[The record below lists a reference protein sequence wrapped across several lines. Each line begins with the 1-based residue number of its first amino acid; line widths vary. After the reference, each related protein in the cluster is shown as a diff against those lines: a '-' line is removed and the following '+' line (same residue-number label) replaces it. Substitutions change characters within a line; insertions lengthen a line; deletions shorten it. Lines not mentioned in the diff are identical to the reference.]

1 MKHWGEN
8 MINTKIVDTKIE
20 IINILNGLE
29 VPIVV
34 KQMMLQEIKQAF
46 DIKTQEV
53 LQLEKEED

>member
-1 MKHWGEN
+1 